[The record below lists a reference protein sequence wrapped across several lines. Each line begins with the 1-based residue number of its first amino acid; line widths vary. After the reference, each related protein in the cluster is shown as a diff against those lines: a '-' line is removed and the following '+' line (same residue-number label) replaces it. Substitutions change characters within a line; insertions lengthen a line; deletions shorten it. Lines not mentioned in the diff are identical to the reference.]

1 MQKSSFRYSDYNK
14 SYKRWKRA
22 IGDRGNV
29 HQEQKYKINYQN
41 QVRMS
46 QNLKYVMEVVMEV
59 VNHSFKQEHSQ
70 GEE

>member
-46 QNLKYVMEVVMEV
+46 QNLVTQLAQYQGM
-59 VNHSFKQEHSQ
+59 FQQQKQ
-70 GEE
+70 